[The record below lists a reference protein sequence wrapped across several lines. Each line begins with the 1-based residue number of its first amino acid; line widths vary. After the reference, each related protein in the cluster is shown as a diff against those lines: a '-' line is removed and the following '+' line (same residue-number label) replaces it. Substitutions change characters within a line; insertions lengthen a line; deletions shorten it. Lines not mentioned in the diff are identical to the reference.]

1 MDKKGDKINEQL
13 PGVLNS
19 LRWLVMGVGLV
30 VVFILVGGSYAL
42 LFKKNQV
49 AYVEQSAND
58 TDWEEEDY
66 EIENGREIGTG
77 LLVDKNWTLIK
88 RHCTQCH
95 TTKII
100 TQNRASREG
109 WASMIL
115 WMQETQNLWDLGEDL
130 EGVLDYLARNYG
142 VADEGFSSEM
152 IIQEW
157 YEIE

>member
-1 MDKKGDKINEQL
+1 M
-13 PGVLNS
+13 LNS

-42 LFKKNQV
+42 FFKKNQV